1 MSQRCEILAAMASKA
16 PTVRPRRSS
25 TKSYSQMLEEIEALQ
40 RQAEEMRKRVI
51 DDVIRRIKAA
61 IAFYGL
67 TEEDLGFRK
76 RAEKSAPS
84 PTPPPPAPAKK
95 KKRKSRYTERPLA
108 GPVKR

>member
-1 MSQRCEILAAMASKA
+1 MTR
-16 PTVRPRRSS
+16 
-25 TKSYSQMLEEIEALQ
+25 KSYREMLEEIEELQ
-40 RQAEEMRKRVI
+40 RQAEVRQREI

-67 TEEDLGFRK
+67 TEEDLGFGK
-76 RAEKSAPS
+76 RVEKASTS
-84 PTPPPPAPAKK
+84 PPPPAPAPAKK

>member
-1 MSQRCEILAAMASKA
+1 MVKKK
-16 PTVRPRRSS
+16 T
-25 TKSYSQMLEEIEALQ
+25 YSDMLEEIELLKK
-40 RQAEEMRKRVI
+40 QAEEVRRKEIELVI
-51 DDVIRRIKAA
+51 ARIKDA

-76 RAEKSAPS
+76 KVEKTA
-84 PTPPPPAPAKK
+84 TPVAPPPAPAKK

>member
-1 MSQRCEILAAMASKA
+1 MVKK
-16 PTVRPRRSS
+16 T
-25 TKSYSQMLEEIEALQ
+25 YSQMLDEIELLKK
-40 RQAEEMRKRVI
+40 QAEEVRRKEIEVVI
-51 DDVIRRIKAA
+51 ARIRDA

-76 RAEKSAPS
+76 KAEKTATSPAP
-84 PTPPPPAPAKK
+84 PAPAPAKK